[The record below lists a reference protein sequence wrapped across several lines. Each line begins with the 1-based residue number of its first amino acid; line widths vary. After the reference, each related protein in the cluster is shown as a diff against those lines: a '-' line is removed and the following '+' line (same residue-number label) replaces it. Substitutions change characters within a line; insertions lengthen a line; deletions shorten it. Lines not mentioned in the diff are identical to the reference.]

1 MAVTVGIWAKGGICG
16 IGKEG
21 VRKATNNTPCDKSRS
36 GKNLVIDG
44 EGEKTVENFLLIF
57 FPIFIFGC
65 TGSSLLNTG
74 FLWMQPV
81 GAAL

>member
-21 VRKATNNTPCDKSRS
+21 VRKVTNNTPCDKSRS

-44 EGEKTVENFLLIF
+44 EGEKTVENFL
-57 FPIFIFGC
+57 
-65 TGSSLLNTG
+65 S
-74 FLWMQPV
+74 
-81 GAAL
+81 